1 MSDAV
6 LVAVLGLVGTLVGS
20 LLGIL
25 VTQKLVTYRLDRLEK
40 KQDIHNGIIERVYIA
55 EGHIAEL
62 QHDIKDL
69 KAYHR
74 PQ

>member
-6 LVAVLGLVGTLVGS
+6 LVAVLGLIGTLAGS

-55 EGHIAEL
+55 EGNILEL

-69 KAYHR
+69 KAYHK
-74 PQ
+74 PH